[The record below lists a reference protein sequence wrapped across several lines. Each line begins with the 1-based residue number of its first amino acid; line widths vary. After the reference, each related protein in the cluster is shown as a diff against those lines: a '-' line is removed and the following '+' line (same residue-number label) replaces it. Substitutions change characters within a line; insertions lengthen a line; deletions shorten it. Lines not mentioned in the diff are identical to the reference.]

1 MYVIIPTIVVAI
13 VSFIGG
19 MYCEKVNSKSKVRP
33 IKRALSNINRDR
45 TLTME
50 RSIITERDEPYKHTE
65 QEIKDMFNKK

>member
-33 IKRALSNINRDR
+33 IKRVLSNINRNRTIIVDR
-45 TLTME
+45 
-50 RSIITERDEPYKHTE
+50 KK
-65 QEIKDMFNKK
+65 EISKLFVK